1 MSGIL
6 IAIEGVSGSGKSTL
20 GKYLEGELLKDGW
33 PAVRVTTREEE
44 KEHIFHAA
52 TKSYDLELDS
62 AAHMFF
68 FQVLQ
73 AHKVDR
79 AKRLLEGG
87 NVVIA
92 NRWDISFFVHTRNFG
107 RLARESDFLRKEI
120 CRLAF
125 DDLTPD
131 LGIYLDVSVEKALDR
146 RLWRGDVINDI
157 EEEKRLYEITKASY
171 KSLLAERC
179 EWQVVNDNNDFE
191 EVRQTALELAR
202 KAVKQLPR

>member
-1 MSGIL
+1 MNGIL

-20 GKYLEGELLKDGW
+20 GKYIERELLKEGW

-44 KEHIFHAA
+44 KEHIFRAA
-52 TKSYDLELDS
+52 TEAYELDPNS

-92 NRWDISFFVHTRNFG
+92 NRWDLSFFVHTKNFG
-107 RLARESDFLRKEI
+107 RLAKEPDSLRQEI

-125 DDLTPD
+125 DGLTPEF
-131 LGIYLDVSVEKALDR
+131 GVYLDVSIEKALDR

-157 EEEKRLYEITKASY
+157 EEEKRLYGIVKASY
-171 KSLLAERC
+171 KLLLVDRQGWRVINA
-179 EWQVVNDNNDFE
+179 NNDFE
-191 EVRQTALELAR
+191 QVRQMVLELVR
-202 KAVKQLPR
+202 KTVEQLPR